1 MPAALYVCWEL
12 QGSARAPVKLG
23 DVQLEDQLA
32 SIPAERQ
39 SILFDE
45 RVECFVW
52 QPGDGNETY
61 FAFEINFDGKA
72 LTNRAKFGGHFD
84 FGWDSSAAYSAW
96 TKELPVGL
104 VGDVGKDAAT
114 AASGGARAPG
124 ARVVIGAFR
133 WQALGIDRKREI
145 RIGLTR
151 AQHPLVLSSELGQA
165 EADAILKGMIW
176 TTWVDPDDAEVNCHR
191 AEMFGRVKLEP
202 AGAVDCSCC
211 AARLL
216 GSKDVTVLRSPEPS
230 LDECPPGSLL
240 IRAKYASLCGSDFP
254 YFRDMASRAASCYW
268 DRDGF
273 CGHEA
278 VGVVVDSRSERF
290 CVGDSVLSLPSS
302 YFKAHVA
309 TRQEWFDEKV
319 HGVLL
324 EDFPVRGGFSE
335 VFPSHELYTYKIKE
349 CVPRMLA
356 AQALGTL
363 LRMVRRLGTF
373 IGKTV
378 VILGQGQNGLLATR
392 LMAQSCARHVI
403 AVEPLASRR
412 ALATQFGAT
421 HAVTPQEAPAAV
433 FQVAPKGADLVLEMV
448 GHNQE
453 TIKEALELVAP
464 CGIVTAFGVPDDS
477 VYMFQYAKFFRKNA
491 TLVASVIPDPGVD
504 FPEAVE
510 LVEQGRFSTEGIFTH
525 TFPLS
530 EIQKAFTIAS
540 ECLRTH
546 WPSRSDA
553 IIIGAGVI
561 GNAVATELSRSGMRT
576 LNVDKLRGS
585 GQGST
590 GYSSG
595 ICRMM
600 YSLLDSVKFAWEGY
614 TYYENWKEHIGLEE
628 RQGTRLP
635 QPQGPVRLFP
645 LFPEKVRQGGT
656 VLVLHGEEEDWLG
669 NRGPGAVPGGAT
681 HIAQTL
687 REEGFTAVLLDSFF
701 DGRRSR
707 LEEEANRRVSDI
719 LAALV
724 FLESR
729 DFPSPFHLYGHRE
742 GTWPV
747 MQLLA
752 APKAGGRVA
761 MEAKW
766 ATGRLSSCLCDC
778 SGLGDLDVQEFES
791 LQTALESSGLP
802 PSLLMAD
809 PGAEP
814 LARQLASALSEG
826 TEPMEE
832 RELLPDGECRVLGH
846 VTESGHV
853 RCVLRCYDRDGDTDV
868 SAKQSDILA
877 WLQRFDE
884 EIWAEDP
891 PGGLAR
897 LRACGA
903 LTLRA
908 PQSKVFLERVV
919 ASHRAVGLP
928 FEEWDADEIRRRLRF
943 DLQSY
948 GPQVRIDD
956 DSFGEPTGP
965 DLSSGVYFP
974 KTGYVSDPMLAACNL
989 QAAAQATGRAD
1000 FAFGREVTELLRR
1013 GGRAAGVR
1021 CGEEVFEAPV
1031 VINVA
1036 GPHSSQITRLA
1047 FEEGENDMAISTRP
1061 MRQEVAYVN
1070 SPPNVSWGDDGEG
1083 LLCTDL
1089 DTGIYFR
1096 PEVGGKILVGSVEPS
1111 CDDPFHIY
1119 PSDPEAVYPGG
1130 ELASLTDQW
1139 TNQVYRLALR
1149 VPTLPLPEAGN
1160 VQGCAACYDVTED
1173 LGHDWVPIYDKSALP
1188 GFYMAIGTSGNQF
1201 KNAGPAAR
1209 LMRELIEACACLHVL
1224 GFRVYLSIPM
1234 S

>member
-1 MPAALYVCWEL
+1 MQREDALVGSARSPGRQNKFEEFQEIEALRLEAVHQPLELQMAKSARLDRRRTNAAQSQAVALYGSPLAAASPYHAFAPAPPCLLGKPTRWPGPEGFKTTARLLWDEEALYVCWEL

-614 TYYENWKEHIGLEE
+614 TYYENWKEHIGLE
-628 RQGTRLP
+628 
-635 QPQGPVRLFP
+635 
-645 LFPEKVRQGGT
+645 
-656 VLVLHGEEEDWLG
+656 
-669 NRGPGAVPGGAT
+669 
-681 HIAQTL
+681 
-687 REEGFTAVLLDSFF
+687 
-701 DGRRSR
+701 
-707 LEEEANRRVSDI
+707 
-719 LAALV
+719 
-724 FLESR
+724 
-729 DFPSPFHLYGHRE
+729 
-742 GTWPV
+742 
-747 MQLLA
+747 
-752 APKAGGRVA
+752 
-761 MEAKW
+761 
-766 ATGRLSSCLCDC
+766 
-778 SGLGDLDVQEFES
+778 
-791 LQTALESSGLP
+791 
-802 PSLLMAD
+802 
-809 PGAEP
+809 
-814 LARQLASALSEG
+814 
-826 TEPMEE
+826 
-832 RELLPDGECRVLGH
+832 
-846 VTESGHV
+846 
-853 RCVLRCYDRDGDTDV
+853 
-868 SAKQSDILA
+868 
-877 WLQRFDE
+877 
-884 EIWAEDP
+884 DP

-1173 LGHDWVPIYDKSALP
+1173 WVPIYDKSALP

-1209 LMRELIEACACLHVL
+1209 LMRELIEAADAGRDTDVQPLDFELKRIPCGGTISSASFSRKRAVLETSGSVL
-1224 GFRVYLSIPM
+1224 G
-1234 S
+1234 

>member
-1 MPAALYVCWEL
+1 MASRLARQMQLRSFSAARTPCLLEAVHQPLELQMAKSARLDRRRTNAAQSQAVALYGSPLAAASPYHAFAPAPPCLLGKPTRWPGPEGFKTTARLLWDEEALYVCWEL

-540 ECLRTH
+540 EYQDNVVKVVLDLTSQGKRCHHYRRRSHWQRCGHGALPERHAHAQRGQAPRLWTGLHRLLLRH
-546 WPSRSDA
+546 LQDDVQPPGQREVRM
-553 IIIGAGVI
+553 GAACV
-561 GNAVATELSRSGMRT
+561 E
-576 LNVDKLRGS
+576 LNVERDGS
-585 GQGST
+585 WASACWQ
-590 GYSSG
+590 
-595 ICRMM
+595 
-600 YSLLDSVKFAWEGY
+600 EGY
-614 TYYENWKEHIGLEE
+614 TYYENWKEHIGL
-628 RQGTRLP
+628 
-635 QPQGPVRLFP
+635 
-645 LFPEKVRQGGT
+645 
-656 VLVLHGEEEDWLG
+656 
-669 NRGPGAVPGGAT
+669 
-681 HIAQTL
+681 
-687 REEGFTAVLLDSFF
+687 
-701 DGRRSR
+701 
-707 LEEEANRRVSDI
+707 
-719 LAALV
+719 
-724 FLESR
+724 
-729 DFPSPFHLYGHRE
+729 
-742 GTWPV
+742 
-747 MQLLA
+747 
-752 APKAGGRVA
+752 
-761 MEAKW
+761 
-766 ATGRLSSCLCDC
+766 
-778 SGLGDLDVQEFES
+778 
-791 LQTALESSGLP
+791 
-802 PSLLMAD
+802 
-809 PGAEP
+809 
-814 LARQLASALSEG
+814 
-826 TEPMEE
+826 
-832 RELLPDGECRVLGH
+832 
-846 VTESGHV
+846 
-853 RCVLRCYDRDGDTDV
+853 
-868 SAKQSDILA
+868 
-877 WLQRFDE
+877 
-884 EIWAEDP
+884 EDP

-1173 LGHDWVPIYDKSALP
+1173 WVPIYDKSALP

-1209 LMRELIEACACLHVL
+1209 LMRELIEAADAGRDTDVQPLDFELKRIPCGGTISSASFSRKRAVLETSGSVL
-1224 GFRVYLSIPM
+1224 G
-1234 S
+1234 

>member
-1 MPAALYVCWEL
+1 MQREDALVGSARSPGRQNKFEEFQEIEALRLEAVLHQPLELQMAKSARLDRRRTNAAQSQAVALYGSPLAAASPYHAFAPAPPCLLGKPTRWPGPEGFKTTARLLWDEEALYVCWEL
-12 QGSARAPVKLG
+12 QGFARAPVKLG

-151 AQHPLVLSSELGQA
+151 AQHPPLVLSSELGQA

-202 AGAVDCSCC
+202 ADAVDCSCC

-254 YFRDMASRAASCYW
+254 YFRYMASRAASCYW

-421 HAVTPQEAPAAV
+421 HAVTPQEAPAEV

-540 ECLRTH
+540 EYQDNVVK
-546 WPSRSDA
+546 DA

-614 TYYENWKEHIGLEE
+614 TYYENWKEHIGLE
-628 RQGTRLP
+628 
-635 QPQGPVRLFP
+635 
-645 LFPEKVRQGGT
+645 
-656 VLVLHGEEEDWLG
+656 
-669 NRGPGAVPGGAT
+669 
-681 HIAQTL
+681 
-687 REEGFTAVLLDSFF
+687 
-701 DGRRSR
+701 
-707 LEEEANRRVSDI
+707 
-719 LAALV
+719 
-724 FLESR
+724 
-729 DFPSPFHLYGHRE
+729 
-742 GTWPV
+742 
-747 MQLLA
+747 
-752 APKAGGRVA
+752 
-761 MEAKW
+761 
-766 ATGRLSSCLCDC
+766 
-778 SGLGDLDVQEFES
+778 
-791 LQTALESSGLP
+791 
-802 PSLLMAD
+802 
-809 PGAEP
+809 
-814 LARQLASALSEG
+814 
-826 TEPMEE
+826 
-832 RELLPDGECRVLGH
+832 
-846 VTESGHV
+846 
-853 RCVLRCYDRDGDTDV
+853 
-868 SAKQSDILA
+868 
-877 WLQRFDE
+877 
-884 EIWAEDP
+884 DP

-897 LRACGA
+897 LRVCGA

-1173 LGHDWVPIYDKSALP
+1173 WVPIYDKSALP

-1209 LMRELIEACACLHVL
+1209 LMRELIEAADAGRDTDVQPLDFELKRIPCGGTISSASFSRKRAVLETSGSVL
-1224 GFRVYLSIPM
+1224 G
-1234 S
+1234 